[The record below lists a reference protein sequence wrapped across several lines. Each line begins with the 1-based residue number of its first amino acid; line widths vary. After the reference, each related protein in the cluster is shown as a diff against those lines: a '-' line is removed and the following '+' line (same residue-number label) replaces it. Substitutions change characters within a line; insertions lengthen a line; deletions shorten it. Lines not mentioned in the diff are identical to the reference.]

1 MESSLE
7 LSSSL
12 GSVSSLL
19 SGCRTFK
26 VLVIGDSAVG
36 KTCLT
41 HRLCAGQF
49 PNSAE
54 ATIGV
59 DFREIVLDIDGEMIK
74 LQLWDTAGQE
84 RFRKSMVQHFY
95 RNVHAVLFVYDVT
108 CRASFNSLSAW
119 VEECRQNSLGQKVLR
134 FLVGN
139 KSDLRDVVKA
149 DGLVSQDQAKNFAKT
164 HNMVFF
170 ETSAKCTSRPRG
182 VGEVPYQRDKV
193 EDVVNAVGARLKRQK
208 NPSAAYNLA
217 YSGSFK
223 VFNKKTKE
231 KEMWSCC

>member
-7 LSSSL
+7 LSTSL

-26 VLVIGDSAVG
+26 VLVIGNSAVG

-49 PNSAE
+49 PSCVE

-59 DFREIVLDIDGEMIK
+59 DFRERFLDIDGEMIK

-108 CRASFNSLSAW
+108 CQASFNSLSVW
-119 VEECRQNSLGQKVLR
+119 VEECRRNSLGQDVPR

-139 KSDLRDVVKA
+139 KTDLRDVIKA
-149 DGLVSQDQAKNFAKT
+149 DGLVSQEQAKNFAKT
-164 HNMVFF
+164 HNMMFF
-170 ETSAKCTSRPRG
+170 ETSAKSSSRPRG
-182 VGEVPYQRDKV
+182 VGVAPYQQDQV
-193 EDVVNAVGARLKRQK
+193 EDIVNAVGARLKRHK
-208 NPSAAYNLA
+208 NPAVAYNLA

-223 VFNKKTKE
+223 VFNKKPEE
-231 KEMWSCC
+231 KEMWNCC

>member
-84 RFRKSMVQHFY
+84 RFL
-95 RNVHAVLFVYDVT
+95 LFVYDVT